1 MDTPNERS
9 NDLIRNGTQNAASA
23 LADGVKKTSADV
35 AASLRGTAE
44 AVADRAEGTI
54 KSLTAQAR
62 QAAGSAND
70 LVRNNPWQA
79 LGIAALAGVVIGL
92 LVSRRD

>member
-1 MDTPNERS
+1 MDTPNDRS
-9 NDLIRNGTQNAASA
+9 NDLIRNGAQNAASQ
-23 LADGVKKTSADV
+23 LADGVRKTSADV
-35 AASLRGTAE
+35 AGSIRGAAE